1 MVLVESAAS
10 DEFEVDLD
18 DLVQRVDEYMVVTN
32 SDVYVD
38 TVELCWCNDNNVQNI
53 DFESDNRCDAADDI
67 DWCRQRLTALKMM
80 MRL

>member
-1 MVLVESAAS
+1 MVLVEAAAS

-18 DLVQRVDEYMVVTN
+18 DLVLRVDEYMVVTN
-32 SDVYVD
+32 SGVYVD
-38 TVELCWCNDNNVQNI
+38 TVELCWCNDNNVQKF
-53 DFESDNRCDAADDI
+53 DFKSHDRCDAADDI